1 MSIKQS
7 IKQIPLFEEFL
18 KKRGVTRWIRKGY
31 SPGSH
36 YLKQMTVLYYAV
48 THHLEVLIE
57 TGTFRGDMVWAQKDY
72 FKRIYSIELSKDLYK
87 KVTRRFRTMNQ
98 IFFMI
103 SW

>member
-31 SPGSH
+31 PPGSH

-72 FKRIYSIELSKDLYK
+72 FKRIYSIFM
-87 KVTRRFRTMNQ
+87 VT
-98 IFFMI
+98 IP
-103 SW
+103 